1 MQFRNLKSL
10 ASNEAKSPAGDPPF
24 GGIRNQNVWM
34 DGSLYPDQD
43 VPDRL
48 DTLPDRID
56 FIARLCSAWDFGLL
70 PLPITLNEILKKD
83 WRQAVEETQL
93 LTSCAYHLLR
103 ELHGLDPVRYL
114 GPKFPHILNDPF
126 LCEV

>member
-1 MQFRNLKSL
+1 MQFRILKS
-10 ASNEAKSPAGDPPF
+10 KF
-24 GGIRNQNVWM
+24 RNQNGWI

-48 DTLPDRID
+48 DILPDRID

-70 PLPITLNEILKKD
+70 PLPITLKEILKKD
-83 WRQAVEETQL
+83 WRQAVDETQL

-103 ELHGLDPVRYL
+103 ERHDLESLPYL
-114 GPKFPHILNDPF
+114 GPKFPHILEDPF
-126 LCEV
+126 LTEV